1 MAAIRSIYFKDMTM
15 KLLHIDSSILAANS
29 VSRQLTAQ
37 IVAKWQASH
46 PGTTVDYLD
55 LATAAPSHLSADSL
69 GFRMPPGAT
78 ELSDVQKQENAISE
92 ALVSQFLA
100 ADVIVVGAPLYNFSI
115 PSQLKAWIDRVAQVG
130 RTFKYTEKGP
140 QGLAGGKTVIVAS
153 TRGGVYSTS
162 EGGRAMEHQES
173 YLQTVFGFFG
183 ITNVRFVRAEGVSMG
198 EAAKAQA
205 LALAEVEI
213 RAVALPAAND
223 ASAAQAA

>member
-1 MAAIRSIYFKDMTM
+1 M

-29 VSRQLTAQ
+29 VSRALTAQ

-55 LATAAPSHLSADSL
+55 LAASAPSHLSVDSL
-69 GFRMPPGAT
+69 GFRMPAGAA
-78 ELSDVQKQENAISE
+78 ELNDVQKRENAISE

-183 ITNVRFVRAEGVSMG
+183 ITDVRFVRAEGLSMG
-198 EAAKAQA
+198 DAAKTQA
-205 LALAEVEI
+205 LATAELEI
-213 RAVALPAAND
+213 RAVALTAANE
-223 ASAAQAA
+223 ASAVRAA

>member
-1 MAAIRSIYFKDMTM
+1 M

-29 VSRQLTAQ
+29 VSRQLTGN
-37 IVAKWQASH
+37 IVNQWTASH

-55 LATAAPSHLSADSL
+55 LAINTPSHLSVESL
-69 GFRMPPGAT
+69 GFRLPAGID
-78 ELSDVQKQENAISE
+78 LSDVQKRENGISE
-92 ALVSQFLA
+92 ALVTQFLA

-140 QGLAGGKTVIVAS
+140 VGLAGGKTVIVAS

-183 ITNVRFVRAEGVSMG
+183 ITDVRFVRAEGIAMG
-198 EAAKAQA
+198 ESKKAEA
-205 LALAEVEI
+205 L
-213 RAVALPAAND
+213 
-223 ASAAQAA
+223 ASAAVQTLAATREAANQASATLAA